1 MKDLEPVADI
11 KKGRRKLLWGIGI
24 LSFLPLL
31 KLGFFSRKRDI
42 ISCAPPPSQPTT
54 MKYLTEDGKL
64 VEVDISKI
72 NSIQQKI
79 SNEELKDWVKR

>member
-1 MKDLEPVADI
+1 MKELEPVAET
-11 KKGRRKLLWGIGI
+11 KKGRRKLLWGIGL
-24 LSFLPLL
+24 LSLLPLL
-31 KLGFFSRKRDI
+31 KLDFFSGKRNI

-72 NSIQQKI
+72 NSLQQKI